1 MNACP
6 PETEENSPGTSRRV
20 AVLGASANPHRY
32 SHMAIV
38 LLKEKGF
45 PVVPIHPAL
54 EEIQGLPVVKRLADI
69 QHEIHTLTLYVS
81 AKHLP
86 QIIGEIVRLAPR
98 RVIFNPGTESV
109 ETIEALSRSGIEC
122 VEGCTLVM
130 LKTGQF

>member
-1 MNACP
+1 MK
-6 PETEENSPGTSRRV
+6 TISPRAVEMSAGTSRRV
-20 AVLGASANPHRY
+20 AVLGASANPQRY

-69 QHEIHTLTLYVS
+69 QHEIHTLTLYLS

-86 QIIGEIVRLAPR
+86 PMIGEIVQLAPR

-109 ETIEALSRSGIEC
+109 ETIEALRRAGSDCIEA
-122 VEGCTLVM
+122 CTLVM
-130 LKTGQF
+130 LTTGQF